1 MPQDPVP
8 YLALVPYAAVA
19 LGLVITLVLFLS
31 VKVELER
38 TTRRERKRVDEIM
51 ERLQAASPM
60 QPASAPEPVFV
71 PIAASAGLN
80 INRRTHA
87 LRLLRKGQDIAHVS
101 AALGVPRQEIELL
114 VRVQDLIANTQAKA
128 AIRGTV

>member
-1 MPQDPVP
+1 MPHDTSA

-19 LGLVITLVLFLS
+19 LGLIITLVLFFS

-38 TTRRERKRVDEIM
+38 ATKRERKRVDEIIG
-51 ERLQAASPM
+51 RLQSASSTPP
-60 QPASAPEPVFV
+60 PAVPDPVFV
-71 PIAASAGLN
+71 PVSVPARLN

-87 LRLLRKGQDIAHVS
+87 LRLLRKGQDIAHIS

-114 VRVQDLIANTQAKA
+114 VRVQDLVANSQAKA
-128 AIRGTV
+128 ATRSSV

>member
-31 VKVELER
+31 VKVEIER

-51 ERLQAASPM
+51 ERLQAASPTP
-60 QPASAPEPVFV
+60 PAAPEPVFV
-71 PIAASAGLN
+71 PIAAGAGLN

-128 AIRGTV
+128 ATRGTV